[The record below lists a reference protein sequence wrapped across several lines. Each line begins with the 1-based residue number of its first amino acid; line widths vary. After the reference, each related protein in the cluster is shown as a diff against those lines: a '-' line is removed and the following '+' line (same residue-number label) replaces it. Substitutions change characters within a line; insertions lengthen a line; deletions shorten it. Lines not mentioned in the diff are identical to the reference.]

1 MRNKSQLLISL
12 VLGLS
17 ALQGCSTIDSKSAA
31 ETQSADTAPVVTSQP
46 APAAQQKAVV
56 IAANPPAAEKPLV
69 VADQCASTDRY
80 TVVAGDTL
88 STIAGKKEVYG
99 DSRLW
104 PLLQRANNSQV
115 GAQGLLSIGQ
125 VLTINRNY
133 STEERT
139 ALIGKARATKPTT
152 TAVAVTA
159 PSVSSVPTATA
170 ASTAVTA
177 TPAAVPVTQAVAAVT
192 PAVTPT
198 ATSPVVTPATQSE
211 TSAAVPT
218 TSTAAAI
225 AKAPAGPADA
235 AANPAQGTKP
245 AEILNAGRRAFA
257 AGDFPWAI
265 YYYNAY
271 LGTQKRDANAWGE
284 LGNVFFSMGNMADSA
299 QAYFTAA
306 NLLIDQGRTAQAIQL
321 VPAIE
326 AGNPGLAEALHTR
339 LTTVRR

>member
-1 MRNKSQLLISL
+1 MRNKSRLLISL

-31 ETQSADTAPVVTSQP
+31 ETQSADKAPVVTSLP
-46 APAAQQKAVV
+46 APAPVPAPQQTAVAV
-56 IAANPPAAEKPLV
+56 AASPVAEKAPV
-69 VADQCASTDRY
+69 VTEQCATTDRY

-99 DSRLW
+99 DTRLW
-104 PLLQRANNSQV
+104 PLLQRANSSQV
-115 GAQGLLSIGQ
+115 GPQGLLSIGQ

-133 STEERT
+133 STEEKT
-139 ALIGKARATKPTT
+139 ALIGKARTAKPATSIVVNTPSMPSAPAATAPST
-152 TAVAVTA
+152 TAVATPAAAPATQAVADVTPA
-159 PSVSSVPTATA
+159 ASSPAVATATQSA
-170 ASTAVTA
+170 A
-177 TPAAVPVTQAVAAVT
+177 PAAVPTNTAAVT
-192 PAVTPT
+192 K
-198 ATSPVVTPATQSE
+198 TPAT
-211 TSAAVPT
+211 SA
-218 TSTAAAI
+218 
-225 AKAPAGPADA
+225 DR
-235 AANPAQGTKP
+235 AANPMQGAKP

-257 AGDFPWAI
+257 AGDFPWAT

-284 LGNVFFSMGNMADSA
+284 LGNVFFSMGNTSDSA

>member
-31 ETQSADTAPVVTSQP
+31 ETQSSDKAPVVTSQASQP
-46 APAAQQKAVV
+46 AQPMVAAATAAPVV
-56 IAANPPAAEKPLV
+56 EMAP
-69 VADQCASTDRY
+69 VATDKSISQLDRY

-88 STIAGKKEVYG
+88 STIAEKKEVYG

-104 PLLQRANNSQV
+104 PLLQRTNNNQV
-115 GAQGLLSIGQ
+115 GPQGLLSIGQ
-125 VLTINRNY
+125 VLNINRNF
-133 STEERT
+133 STDERT
-139 ALIGKARATKPTT
+139 ALLGKART
-152 TAVAVTA
+152 TAKPATSAV
-159 PSVSSVPTATA
+159 VSTPSVPTAPAATAPGTA
-170 ASTAVTA
+170 ATVTAPATQAAAVVATVSSALPAPAVQSA
-177 TPAAVPVTQAVAAVT
+177 TPATTPTSTTAAAVT
-192 PAVTPT
+192 
-198 ATSPVVTPATQSE
+198 
-211 TSAAVPT
+211 
-218 TSTAAAI
+218 
-225 AKAPAGPADA
+225 KAPAAPAEG
-235 AANPAQGTKP
+235 AANPAQSAKP
-245 AEILNAGRRAFA
+245 AEILNAGRRAFS

-284 LGNVFFSMGNMADSA
+284 LGNVFFSMGNMEDSA
-299 QAYFTAA
+299 RAYFTAA